1 MKYLIPLAIPI
12 TLWLTPP
19 EMMGLSDLTLVQ
31 HRMLMIF
38 SLAVLCWILE
48 PIPIFATSVFL
59 IFMELLLVSNK
70 SVIWLRQ
77 GFEENQLGVLLPY
90 EELLKS
96 FASPIIMLFLGGFFL
111 AIAATKYRL
120 DRNLARVLLRP
131 FGNNPR
137 FVMLGLML
145 NAVNFIIIDE
155 MISRSMI
162 GFQIP

>member
-90 EELLKS
+90 E
-96 FASPIIMLFLGGFFL
+96 
-111 AIAATKYRL
+111 
-120 DRNLARVLLRP
+120 
-131 FGNNPR
+131 
-137 FVMLGLML
+137 
-145 NAVNFIIIDE
+145 
-155 MISRSMI
+155 
-162 GFQIP
+162 